1 MSDAPNRDD
10 YDDDELA
17 TLASLR
23 ELGVHDVTF
32 TQPPPGMW
40 AAIDR
45 ELTPETVVAEQAVDV
60 APPGRRRRRHS
71 IFIASGLVAA
81 AVAAAAVTAV
91 VISRDDS
98 DPVLASAELSSDGLD
113 GAPAQARGSAEVISH
128 DGRDEL
134 RLDIGDL
141 RPASGEYL
149 EVWLIRPDLDGLV
162 SLGNARP
169 DGTYQLPAGLAL
181 NEYSIVDVS
190 TETYD
195 GDPAHSGHSLLRGQL
210 ST

>member
-1 MSDAPNRDD
+1 MGDSLNRDD
-10 YDDDELA
+10 YDGDELA
-17 TLASLR
+17 TLGALR
-23 ELGVHDVTF
+23 DLGVQDVRF
-32 TQPPPGMW
+32 DQPPPGLW

-45 ELTPETVVAEQAVDV
+45 ELSPQPAIAEPSVDV
-60 APPGRRRRRHS
+60 PPRRRRRS
-71 IFIASGLVAA
+71 LVIAGALVAA
-81 AVAAAAVTAV
+81 AAVIAAVTAV
-91 VISRDDS
+91 VISRNDS
-98 DPVLASAELSSDGLD
+98 DTVLASAELSSDGLD
-113 GAPAQARGSAEVISH
+113 GAPADARGTAEVVSRE
-128 DGRDEL
+128 GRDEL
-134 RLDIGDL
+134 RLDIGNL
-141 RPASGEYL
+141 HPASGEYL
-149 EVWLIRPDLDGLV
+149 EVWLIRPGLDKLV